1 MRLMSNSTSNIM
13 SITEDFLSAAE
24 EKEIIDAIVEAESQT
39 SGEIR
44 VHIEEHSDLP
54 VLDRAQ
60 EVFAMLEMDK
70 TNARNGVL
78 FYVGVKDRHF
88 AIIGDD
94 GIDAVVPYDFWE
106 TTKQKVIEQFKVNNF
121 KQGLIAGILHTGKQ
135 LKNFFPSHGKENIN
149 ELPNEI
155 SRG

>member
-1 MRLMSNSTSNIM
+1 MSL
-13 SITEDFLSAAE
+13 TEDFLSTVEEQEIIEAIVKA
-24 EKEIIDAIVEAESQT
+24 EKET

-54 VLDRAQ
+54 VLERAQ
-60 EVFAMLEMDK
+60 EVFKMLNMHK
-70 TNARNGVL
+70 TSAHNGVL
-78 FYVGVKDRHF
+78 IYIGVKDRHF

-106 TTKQKVIEQFKVNNF
+106 GTKKKVINHFKLNQFKEA
-121 KQGLIAGILHTGKQ
+121 LIAGILHTGKQ
-135 LKNFFPSHGKENIN
+135 LKPYFPYRGNEDVN

>member
-1 MRLMSNSTSNIM
+1 M
-13 SITEDFLSAAE
+13 SITEDFLSLSEEQEIVAAIVTA
-24 EKEIIDAIVEAESQT
+24 EKET

-54 VLDRAQ
+54 VLERAQ
-60 EVFAMLEMDK
+60 EVFKQLEMHK
-70 TNARNGVL
+70 TSARNGVL
-78 FYVGVKDRHF
+78 FYIGVKDRHF

-106 TTKQKVIEQFKVNNF
+106 ATKKKVIDHFKANQY

-135 LKNFFPSHGKENIN
+135 LKYFFPYQGADDVN

>member
-1 MRLMSNSTSNIM
+1 M
-13 SITEDFLSAAE
+13 SITEDFLSAEE

-60 EVFAMLEMDK
+60 EVFKMLEMHK
-70 TNARNGVL
+70 TSARNGVL
-78 FYVGVKDRHF
+78 FYIGVKDRHF

-106 TTKQKVIEQFKVNNF
+106 ITKQKVIEHFKMNSF

-135 LKNFFPSHGKENIN
+135 LKNFFPSHGKEDIN

>member
-1 MRLMSNSTSNIM
+1 MSL
-13 SITEDFLSAAE
+13 TEDFLSTSEEQEIVAAIVKA
-24 EKEIIDAIVEAESQT
+24 EKET

-54 VLDRAQ
+54 VLERAQ
-60 EVFAMLEMDK
+60 EVFKMLEMHK
-70 TNARNGVL
+70 TSARNGVL
-78 FYVGVKDRHF
+78 FYIGVKDRHF

-106 TTKQKVIEQFKVNNF
+106 ATKKTVIDHFKTSNF

-135 LKNFFPSHGKENIN
+135 LKQFFPYHGKDDVN

>member
-1 MRLMSNSTSNIM
+1 MSA
-13 SITEDFLSAAE
+13 TEDFLSQTEEQEIVAAIVQA
-24 EKEIIDAIVEAESQT
+24 EKET

-44 VHIEEHSDLP
+44 VHIEEFSDLP
-54 VLDRAQ
+54 VLERAQ
-60 EVFAMLEMDK
+60 QVFKILQMHK
-70 TNARNGVL
+70 TSARNGVL
-78 FYVGVKDRHF
+78 FYVAVKNRQF
-88 AIIGDD
+88 AIIGDN

-106 TTKQKVIEQFKVNNF
+106 ATKKKVIDYFKTNQF

-135 LKNFFPSHGKENIN
+135 LKHFFPYQGTNDIN

>member
-1 MRLMSNSTSNIM
+1 M
-13 SITEDFLSAAE
+13 SITEDFLSSSEEQEIVAAIVKA
-24 EKEIIDAIVEAESQT
+24 EKET

-54 VLDRAQ
+54 VLERAQ
-60 EVFAMLEMDK
+60 EVFKMLKMHK
-70 TNARNGVL
+70 TSARNGVL
-78 FYVGVKDRHF
+78 FYIGVKDRHF

-106 TTKQKVIEQFKVNNF
+106 NTKKTVIDHFKANNF
-121 KQGLIAGILHTGKQ
+121 KQGIIAGILQSGKQ
-135 LKNFFPSHGKENIN
+135 LKHFFPYNGKDDVN
-149 ELPNEI
+149 EVPNVI

>member
-1 MRLMSNSTSNIM
+1 MSL
-13 SITEDFLSAAE
+13 TEDFLSTVEEQEIIKAIVKA
-24 EKEIIDAIVEAESQT
+24 EKET

-54 VLDRAQ
+54 VLERAQ
-60 EVFAMLEMDK
+60 EVFKMLNMHK
-70 TNARNGVL
+70 TSAHNGVL
-78 FYVGVKDRHF
+78 FYIGVKDRHF

-106 TTKQKVIEQFKVNNF
+106 ETKKKVINHFKLNQFKE
-121 KQGLIAGILHTGKQ
+121 GLIAGILHTGKQ
-135 LKNFFPSHGKENIN
+135 LKHYFPYRGNEDVN

>member
-1 MRLMSNSTSNIM
+1 M
-13 SITEDFLSAAE
+13 SITEDFLSAEE

-60 EVFAMLEMDK
+60 EVFKMLEMHK
-70 TNARNGVL
+70 TSARNGVL
-78 FYVGVKDRHF
+78 FYIGVKDRHF

-106 TTKQKVIEQFKVNNF
+106 STKKKVIEHFKMHHF
-121 KQGLIAGILHTGKQ
+121 KQGIIAGILHTGKQ
-135 LKNFFPSHGKENIN
+135 LKNFFPYHGTEDIN

>member
-1 MRLMSNSTSNIM
+1 M
-13 SITEDFLSAAE
+13 SITEDFLSTTEEQEIVAAIVLA
-24 EKEIIDAIVEAESQT
+24 EKET

-44 VHIEEHSDLP
+44 VHIEDHSNLP
-54 VLDRAQ
+54 VLERAQ
-60 EVFAMLEMDK
+60 QVFKMLNMHK
-70 TNARNGVL
+70 TSARNGVL

-88 AIIGDD
+88 AIIGDN

-106 TTKQKVIEQFKVNNF
+106 ATKKKVLDHFKTNQY

-135 LKNFFPSHGKENIN
+135 LKYFFPYQGANDIN

>member
-1 MRLMSNSTSNIM
+1 M
-13 SITEDFLSAAE
+13 SITEDFLSTTEEQEIIYAITQA
-24 EKEIIDAIVEAESQT
+24 EKET

-54 VLDRAQ
+54 TLERAK
-60 EVFAMLEMDK
+60 EVFEMLNMHQ

-78 FYVGVKDRHF
+78 FYIGVKDRHF
-88 AIIGDD
+88 GIIGDE

-106 TTKQKVIEQFKVNNF
+106 STKEKVIMHF
-121 KQGLIAGILHTGKQ
+121 KQNLFKEGLIAGILHTGKQ
-135 LKNFFPSHGKENIN
+135 LKNFFPNDNENDKN

-155 SRG
+155 SGG

>member
-1 MRLMSNSTSNIM
+1 MSL
-13 SITEDFLSAAE
+13 TEDFLSSTEEQEIVAAIAKA
-24 EKEIIDAIVEAESQT
+24 EKET

-54 VLDRAQ
+54 VLERAQ
-60 EVFAMLEMDK
+60 EVFEMLEMHK
-70 TNARNGVL
+70 TSARNGVL

-106 TTKQKVIEQFKVNNF
+106 STKKTVIDHFKANNF

-135 LKNFFPSHGKENIN
+135 LKYFFPYNRKGDIN

>member
-1 MRLMSNSTSNIM
+1 MSA
-13 SITEDFLSAAE
+13 TEDFLSQTEEQEIVAAIVQA
-24 EKEIIDAIVEAESQT
+24 EKET

-44 VHIEEHSDLP
+44 VHIEEFSDQP
-54 VLDRAQ
+54 VLERAQ
-60 EVFAMLEMDK
+60 QVFKILQMHK
-70 TNARNGVL
+70 TSARNGVL
-78 FYVGVKDRHF
+78 FYVAVKNRQF
-88 AIIGDD
+88 AIIGDN

-106 TTKQKVIEQFKVNNF
+106 ATKKKVIDHFKTNQF

-135 LKNFFPSHGKENIN
+135 LKHFFPYQGTNDIN

>member
-1 MRLMSNSTSNIM
+1 MSA
-13 SITEDFLSAAE
+13 TEDFLSQTEEQEIVAAIVQA
-24 EKEIIDAIVEAESQT
+24 EKET

-44 VHIEEHSDLP
+44 VHIEEFSDLP
-54 VLDRAQ
+54 VLERAQ
-60 EVFAMLEMDK
+60 QVFKILQMHK
-70 TNARNGVL
+70 TSARNGVL
-78 FYVGVKDRHF
+78 FYVAVKNRQF
-88 AIIGDD
+88 AIIGDN

-106 TTKQKVIEQFKVNNF
+106 ATKKKVIDHFKTNQF

-135 LKNFFPSHGKENIN
+135 LKHFFPYQGTNDIN

>member
-1 MRLMSNSTSNIM
+1 MSL
-13 SITEDFLSAAE
+13 TEDFLSATE
-24 EKEIIDAIVEAESQT
+24 EREIVDAIVIAEQQT

-54 VLDRAQ
+54 VLERAQ
-60 EVFAMLEMDK
+60 EVFKMLSMHQ

-78 FYVGVKDRHF
+78 FYIGVKDRHF

-94 GIDAVVPYDFWE
+94 GIDKVVPYDFWE
-106 TTKQKVIEQFKVNNF
+106 STKKTVVDHFKQNQFKE
-121 KQGLIAGILHTGKQ
+121 GLIKGILQTGKQ
-135 LKNFFPSHGKENIN
+135 LKFFFPYNGKDDIN

>member
-1 MRLMSNSTSNIM
+1 M
-13 SITEDFLSAAE
+13 SITEDFLSSSEEQEIVAAIA
-24 EKEIIDAIVEAESQT
+24 KAEQQT

-54 VLDRAQ
+54 VLERAQ
-60 EVFAMLEMDK
+60 EVFDLLKMHQ

-78 FYVGVKDRHF
+78 FYIGVKDRHF

-94 GIDAVVPYDFWE
+94 GIDKVVPYDFWE
-106 TTKQKVIEQFKVNNF
+106 STKKTVLDHFKANQY
-121 KQGLIAGILHTGKQ
+121 KEGLIKGILKTGNQ
-135 LKNFFPSHGKENIN
+135 LKHFFPYQGDTDTN

-155 SRG
+155 SKS